1 MKKYISII
9 FALFLLSGCAGK
21 YQSLKL
27 GQIDSSNKS
36 ITVPGAG
43 NALFEIK
50 AALINDGWK
59 IKVGD
64 ASLLETGT
72 NTSNINSKTQ
82 VTHDTAYRM
91 YMSYTLSNRQR
102 GGITAFNI
110 SIVDNKTNEEV
121 LNMVGNAQD
130 YVRYERNDIAS
141 NLIKNL
147 KEIQR

>member
-1 MKKYISII
+1 MKKYIAII

-72 NTSNINSKTQ
+72 NTSNINSDINSNIKL
-82 VTHDTAYRM
+82 D
-91 YMSYTLSNRQR
+91 NRQEDLDLNLEDLFGR
-102 GGITAFNI
+102 NHKYEK
-110 SIVDNKTNEEV
+110 IV
-121 LNMVGNAQD
+121 
-130 YVRYERNDIAS
+130 RS
-141 NLIKNL
+141 
-147 KEIQR
+147 